1 MASGQQKAQANV
13 ESFQIWSASMTEQ
26 DFVQITHR
34 GKLNRAEVAKSVG
47 CAKSALTQN
56 PRIRQLLKDLEDNL
70 RDKKILPLATVPTSV
85 IDKNDV
91 IQYDQKANKSVFDSK
106 RLTQLEQENIALKAE
121 IEELENKNSKLEK
134 RFCKFIEL
142 NEALLEFS
150 EINNEK

>member
-1 MASGQQKAQANV
+1 MASGQQKARRNV
-13 ESFQIWSASMTEQ
+13 ESFQLWSASMTEQ
-26 DFVQITHR
+26 DFVQITYR

-56 PRIRQLLKDLEDNL
+56 PRIRQLLKELEDNL
-70 RDKKILPLATVPTSV
+70 RNKKILPPATVPTSAT
-85 IDKNDV
+85 DKNDV

>member
-1 MASGQQKAQANV
+1 MASGQQKAQENV

-56 PRIRQLLKDLEDNL
+56 PRIRQLLKDLEDSL
-70 RDKKILPLATVPTSV
+70 RKRKILPPATIPTSV
-85 IDKNDV
+85 ADKNDA
-91 IQYDQKANKSVFDSK
+91 IQYDQKANKSVFDLK

-121 IEELENKNSKLEK
+121 LAELENKNSKLERK
-134 RFCKFIEL
+134 FCKFIEL

>member
-1 MASGQQKAQANV
+1 MASGQQKAQKNV
-13 ESFQIWSASMTEQ
+13 ESFQLWSASMTEQ

-56 PRIRQLLKDLEDNL
+56 PRIRQLLKDLEDSL
-70 RDKKILPLATVPTSV
+70 RKRKILPPATVPTSV
-85 IDKNDV
+85 ADKNDA
-91 IQYDQKANKSVFDSK
+91 IQYDQKANKNVFDSK

-121 IEELENKNSKLEK
+121 LAELENKNSKLERK
-134 RFCKFIEL
+134 FCKFIEL